1 MTAATVEDPVELTL
15 AHLRRATRDCQ
26 FKVTAD
32 DRISEHN
39 AARLLQVHSDTLAR
53 WRAEGSGPTPYGIGV
68 GRAKVS
74 YRLLDLALYI
84 ELHREKIDGN
94 PTEPV
99 PTPLKGL
106 NVGANTTHY
115 LTRSSRARGT
125 P

>member
-1 MTAATVEDPVELTL
+1 MNGAEDDPVELVL
-15 AHLRRATRDCQ
+15 AHLRRATRDSQ
-26 FKVTAD
+26 FRVTAD

-84 ELHREKIDGN
+84 ERHREKIDGN
-94 PTEPV
+94 PTEAV
-99 PTPLKGL
+99 PTQLKGL
-106 NVGANTTHY
+106 NKTLVGTHDPAR
-115 LTRSSRARGT
+115 TSRAKGM